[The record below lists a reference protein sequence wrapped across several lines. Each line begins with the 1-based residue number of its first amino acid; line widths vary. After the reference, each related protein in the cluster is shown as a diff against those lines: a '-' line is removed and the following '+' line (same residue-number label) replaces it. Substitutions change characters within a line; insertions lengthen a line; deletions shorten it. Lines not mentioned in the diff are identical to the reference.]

1 MSVRLAL
8 LGLISKKPRHG
19 YDLYNSFIAL
29 VGGEEN
35 WAVKKPQIYTTLN
48 RLLKNGLISE
58 ESVEKEG
65 GPEKTIY
72 RITSSG
78 EKLLKDWLSS
88 ATPSEHQKDEFYLK
102 LMITLATSYVDPYD
116 LLYKQ
121 RSRLFKELHRINVDK
136 LKKDKNKEL
145 ALLLLM
151 EQASMRIEADLRWLD
166 MVEARLD
173 DISSQP
179 MPMPEAKHRGRPIIL
194 VGEEEEK

>member
-8 LGLISKKPRHG
+8 LGLISQKPRHG
-19 YDLYNSFIAL
+19 YDLHNSFTAL
-29 VGGEEN
+29 VGGKKN

-48 RLLKNGLISE
+48 RLLKSGLILE
-58 ESVEKEG
+58 ESVEKDG

-72 RITSSG
+72 RITSLG
-78 EKLLKDWLSS
+78 EEALTDWLSQS
-88 ATPSEHQKDEFYLK
+88 TPSEHQKDEFYLK

-121 RSRLFKELHRINVDK
+121 RASLFKELHRINVDK
-136 LKKDKNKEL
+136 LELDKNKEL

-151 EQASMRIEADLRWLD
+151 EQTSMRIEADLRWLD

-173 DISSQP
+173 DIRSQP
-179 MPMPEAKHRGRPIIL
+179 MPRPEVKHRGRPIIS
-194 VGEEEEK
+194 VGEEDEK